1 MEQQKQSL
9 NALYLED
16 SLLDQE
22 LMRERLED
30 IFDLTIK
37 IVDNKRDFLAGL
49 NPEHP
54 YDLIISDYRLPDID
68 AVEAL
73 EITKQCCTE
82 VPFICVSGTIG
93 EEKAVE
99 LLKKGATDYVLKDRM
114 VKLESA
120 IKRALKEA
128 EEQRLLAQA
137 QRELDKYVEEL
148 KEAKEKAEESDR
160 LKTAFLANMSH
171 EVRTPLNGIMGFS
184 GLLIKNNSSTKK
196 IQYVNTIQQSCDQLL
211 RIIDSVL
218 DISLIESGQLA
229 IHKTKVDVKEK
240 LDYIYNI
247 YEPRFKE
254 KGIQLIKS
262 DSPDE
267 IESIYVDEVK
277 FGQVLSNLIS
287 NALKFTREGIVEY
300 GMVHI
305 DGSIQFYVKDS
316 GIGIPKNK
324 HSVIF
329 ERFRQ
334 VDESSTRSYG
344 GTGLGLPI
352 AKSFVEAM
360 GGKIWMESTLEKGS
374 TFYFSLPVD
383 QV

>member
-1 MEQQKQSL
+1 MEQQHQKQLL

-16 SLLDQE
+16 SPLDQQ

-30 IFDLTIK
+30 VFDLTMK
-37 IVDNKRDFLAGL
+37 IVDNKRDFLEGL
-49 NPEHP
+49 NGGHR

-73 EITKQCCTE
+73 EIAKQYCPE

-99 LLKKGATDYVLKDRM
+99 LLKRGATDYVLKDRM

-128 EEQRLLAQA
+128 EELRLLEQA
-137 QRELDKYVEEL
+137 QLELDKYVEEL
-148 KEAKEKAEESDR
+148 EAAKEKAEESDR

-171 EVRTPLNGIMGFS
+171 EIRTPLNGIMGFS
-184 GLLIKNNSSTKK
+184 ELLIKNDSATKK
-196 IQYVNTIQQSCDQLL
+196 VQYVNTIQQSCDQLL

-218 DISLIESGQLA
+218 DISLIEAGQLA
-229 IHKTKVDVKEK
+229 IHKTKVDVKDK

-247 YEPRFKE
+247 YESRFRE
-254 KGIQLIKS
+254 KGVQLIKS
-262 DSPDE
+262 DSPAE

-277 FGQVLSNLIS
+277 FSQVLSNLIS
-287 NALKFTREGIVEY
+287 NALKFTPEGIVEY
-300 GMVHI
+300 GMERI
-305 DGSIQFYVKDS
+305 DGALQFYVKDS

-324 HSVIF
+324 HSIIF

-334 VDESSTRSYG
+334 VDESSTRTYG

-360 GGKIWMESTLEKGS
+360 GGKIWLESTLEKGS
-374 TFYFSLPVD
+374 TFYFSLPID
-383 QV
+383 